1 MTRDPFAGLG
11 TTKPSIGAAY
21 VKPGQHLFEIVKLKY
36 VNERNE
42 AFIAELK
49 TAESDTHDVGATIS
63 WVVSLKYDG
72 ALPDIKGFA
81 MAVLGVAEAQAS
93 EVDAD
98 VLHNMINTDDV
109 SQRFSDTPGPRHISN
124 ESSCD
129 TEGSVCVASVTGER
143 SRVWRGNGEQFDNVF
158 PSSTGNRSWVWRA

>member
-21 VKPGQHLFEIVKLKY
+21 VKPGQHTFEIVKLKY

-98 VLHNMINTDDV
+98 VLHNMINTDLV
-109 SQRFSDTPGPRHISN
+109 I
-124 ESSCD
+124 
-129 TEGSVCVASVTGER
+129 GSFVRCEAFNKITKK
-143 SRVWRGNGEQFDNVF
+143 GNDFTKCRWSHVPPDEQEKL
-158 PSSTGNRSWVWRA
+158 RAA